1 MKILNWFKSK
11 KRLLTEIEQCNDAIT
26 HLDDV
31 IDDLRRD
38 LESLNK
44 YRRGE
49 TKGVA
54 HLGK

>member
-1 MKILNWFKSK
+1 MRILNWFKSK